1 MASETQIG
9 QLVIDLKIKTEAL
22 EKGLETAKQKLEN
35 LENEN
40 KKIQNS
46 NNQLDASFIAMS
58 ASIIA
63 SLAKIISAVDEGVQ
77 KYISY
82 TNSMQ
87 ALQKTAKATNNSM
100 TEIESTIKDVNKL
113 KLMDD
118 SDVTAATKNL
128 LTYGFTVKQTGEI
141 LKVLQDAAVGNRQ
154 ASYSLSEAVRVT
166 TERNKNGKFCIIGCS
181 WCSKKYFKNV

>member
-1 MASETQIG
+1 MAKETQIG

-22 EKGLETAKQKLEN
+22 EKGLETAKNKLKQ
-35 LENEN
+35 LEEEN
-40 KKIQNS
+40 KKVQSSNS
-46 NNQLDASFIAMS
+46 QLDASFIAMS
-58 ASIIA
+58 ASIVA
-63 SLAKIISAVDEGVQ
+63 SLVKITSAIDEGVQ
-77 KYISY
+77 KYVSY

-87 ALQKTAKATNNSM
+87 ALQKTAKATDNSM
-100 TEIESTIKDVNKL
+100 TDISKTIEDVNKL

-154 ASYSLSEAVRVT
+154 ANYTLSEAVRVT
-166 TERNKNGKFCIIGCS
+166 TERN
-181 WCSKKYFKNV
+181 

>member
-63 SLAKIISAVDEGVQ
+63 SLAKITSAVDEGVQ

-82 TNSMQ
+82 INSMQ

-100 TEIESTIKDVNKL
+100 TEIKSTIEDVNKL

-118 SDVTAATKNL
+118 SDVTDATKNL

-154 ASYSLSEAVRVT
+154 ANYTLSEAVRVT
-166 TERNKNGKFCIIGCS
+166 TEGIRMENSVLSDAARGS
-181 WCSKKYFKNV
+181 EKYFEDV

>member
-1 MASETQIG
+1 
-9 QLVIDLKIKTEAL
+9 
-22 EKGLETAKQKLEN
+22 
-35 LENEN
+35 
-40 KKIQNS
+40 
-46 NNQLDASFIAMS
+46 MS

-63 SLAKIISAVDEGVQ
+63 SLAKITSAVDDGVQ

-82 TNSMQ
+82 TNSMK
-87 ALQKTAKATNNSM
+87 ALQKTAKTTNNSM
-100 TEIESTIKDVNKL
+100 SEIENTIEDVNKL

-154 ASYSLSEAVRVT
+154 SNYTLSEAVRVT
-166 TERNKNGKFCIIGCS
+166 TERN
-181 WCSKKYFKNV
+181 

>member
-1 MASETQIG
+1 MAKETQIG

-22 EKGLETAKQKLEN
+22 EKGLETAKNKLKQ
-35 LENEN
+35 LEEEN
-40 KKIQNS
+40 KKVQSSNS
-46 NNQLDASFIAMS
+46 QLDASFIAMS
-58 ASIIA
+58 ASIVA
-63 SLAKIISAVDEGVQ
+63 SLVKVTSAIDEGVQ

-87 ALQKTAKATNNSM
+87 ALQKTAKATDNSM
-100 TEIESTIKDVNKL
+100 TDISKTIEDVNKL

-154 ASYSLSEAVRVT
+154 ANYTLSEAVRVT
-166 TERNKNGKFCIIGCS
+166 TERN
-181 WCSKKYFKNV
+181 

>member
-1 MASETQIG
+1 MANETQVG

-22 EKGLETAKQKLEN
+22 EKGLETAKQKLEKIEQ
-35 LENEN
+35 ENQ
-40 KKIQNS
+40 KVQSS

-58 ASIIA
+58 ASIVA
-63 SLAKIISAVDEGVQ
+63 SLAKITSAIDEGAQ
-77 KYISY
+77 KYTSY

-100 TEIESTIKDVNKL
+100 SEIEETINDVNKL
-113 KLMDD
+113 KLIDD
-118 SDVTAATKNL
+118 SDVISATKNL
-128 LTYGFTVKQTGEI
+128 LTYGFTIEQTSDI

-166 TERNKNGKFCIIGCS
+166 TERN
-181 WCSKKYFKNV
+181 

>member
-1 MASETQIG
+1 MAKETNVG

-40 KKIQNS
+40 KKVQSS

-58 ASIIA
+58 ASIVA
-63 SLAKIISAVDEGVQ
+63 SLVKITSAIDDGVQ

-100 TEIESTIKDVNKL
+100 SEIEETINDVNKL

-118 SDVTAATKNL
+118 SDVIAATKNL
-128 LTYGFTVKQTGEI
+128 LTYGFTVQQTSDI

-166 TERNKNGKFCIIGCS
+166 TERN
-181 WCSKKYFKNV
+181 

>member
-1 MASETQIG
+1 MSKETQIG

-22 EKGLETAKQKLEN
+22 EKGLETAKQKLEKI
-35 LENEN
+35 EQEN
-40 KKIQNS
+40 KKVQSS

-58 ASIIA
+58 ASIVA
-63 SLAKIISAVDEGVQ
+63 SLVKIKSAVEDGVN
-77 KYISY
+77 KYNSY
-82 TNSMQ
+82 TNSMK
-87 ALQKTAKATNNSM
+87 ALQKTANATDNSM
-100 TEIESTIKDVNKL
+100 SEIKSTIEDVNKL

-154 ASYSLSEAVRVT
+154 ANYTLSEAVRVT
-166 TERNKNGKFCIIGCS
+166 TERN
-181 WCSKKYFKNV
+181 

>member
-1 MASETQIG
+1 MANETQIG
-9 QLVIDLKIKTEAL
+9 QLVIDLKIRTEAL
-22 EKGLETAKQKLEN
+22 EKGLETAKKKLQEI
-35 LENEN
+35 EKQNEQVKN
-40 KKIQNS
+40 NNS
-46 NNQLDASFIAMS
+46 QLDASFVAMS
-58 ASIIA
+58 AGIVT
-63 SLAKIISAVDEGVQ
+63 SLAKIKSAVSDGVN

-100 TEIESTIKDVNKL
+100 SDIKDTIEDVNKL

-128 LTYGFTVKQTGEI
+128 LTYGFTVEQTGDI

-154 ASYSLSEAVRVT
+154 ECYSLSEAVRVT
-166 TERNKNGKFCIIGCS
+166 TERYSYGKFCFI
-181 WCSKKYFKNV
+181 

>member
-1 MASETQIG
+1 MSSETKIG

-40 KKIQNS
+40 KKVQSSNS
-46 NNQLDASFIAMS
+46 QLDASFIAMS

-63 SLAKIISAVDEGVQ
+63 SLAKITSAIEDGVN
-77 KYISY
+77 KYNTYS
-82 TNSMQ
+82 NSMK
-87 ALQKTAKATNNSM
+87 ALQKTATATNSSM
-100 TEIESTIKDVNKL
+100 TEVENTIKDVNKL

-118 SDVTAATKNL
+118 SDVIASTKNL

-166 TERNKNGKFCIIGCS
+166 TERNQNGKFGFVRCS
-181 WCSKKYFKNV
+181 RCTKKYFKNV

>member
-1 MASETQIG
+1 MAKETQIG

-22 EKGLETAKQKLEN
+22 EKGLETAKNKLKQ
-35 LENEN
+35 LEEEN
-40 KKIQNS
+40 KKVQSSNS
-46 NNQLDASFIAMS
+46 QLDASFIAMS
-58 ASIIA
+58 VSIVA
-63 SLAKIISAVDEGVQ
+63 SLVKITSAIDEGVQ
-77 KYISY
+77 KYVSY

-87 ALQKTAKATNNSM
+87 ALQKTAKATDNSM
-100 TEIESTIKDVNKL
+100 ADISKTIEDVNKL

-154 ASYSLSEAVRVT
+154 ANYTMSEAVLVT
-166 TERNKNGKFCIIGCS
+166 TERN
-181 WCSKKYFKNV
+181 